1 MSPCAIPSIL
11 APKKNGE
18 WRMCTNS
25 RAINKII
32 VKYRFPMPRMDDIM
46 DCLSGA
52 KYFTKIDLKSG
63 YHQIR
68 IREGDE
74 WKTTFMRLMNEVLK
88 RFLGKFVIVYLDDIL
103 IFSKTK
109 E

>member
-1 MSPCAIPSIL
+1 MSPCGIPIVL

-25 RAINKII
+25 KAINKIT

-46 DCLSGA
+46 DCLSRA

-63 YHQIR
+63 YHHIR

-74 WKTTFMRLMNEVLK
+74 WKLLSRPMKVCMN
-88 RFLGKFVIVYLDDIL
+88 G
-103 IFSKTK
+103 
-109 E
+109 

>member
-1 MSPCAIPSIL
+1 MHELLQIDLIKKSLSSCIVPIVL

-46 DCLSGA
+46 DFLSGE
-52 KYFTKIDLKSG
+52 KYFTKIGLKSG
-63 YHQIR
+63 YHQIK

-74 WKTTFMRLMNEVLK
+74 
-88 RFLGKFVIVYLDDIL
+88 
-103 IFSKTK
+103 
-109 E
+109 

>member
-1 MSPCAIPSIL
+1 MSPCAISTVL

-25 RAINKII
+25 RDIKKII
-32 VKYRFPMPRMDDIM
+32 MKYRFPMPRMDDIM
-46 DCLSGA
+46 DYLSGENS
-52 KYFTKIDLKSG
+52 FTKIDLKSG

-74 WKTTFMRLMNEVLK
+74 FHFQDK
-88 RFLGKFVIVYLDDIL
+88 RWFV
-103 IFSKTK
+103 
-109 E
+109 